1 MESLV
6 GKKVKIDWKNI
17 DKSSMRI
24 PAGTVIDE
32 NKEYTVIRDIILDKK
47 KLVGVEVDS
56 GSMGF
61 LYALRLD
68 EIIIVGE

>member
-6 GKKVKIDWKNI
+6 GKKVKINWANVNKAT
-17 DKSSMRI
+17 MRL